1 MRKTRFWISLLFA
14 MLLVLALYGAQLGQ
28 SGQTKKLAGEPII
41 IGGAIALT
49 GGFSAYDLENRAGA
63 ELAVEDINK
72 AGGLL
77 GGRPLQYLVEDTK
90 SDRAVGP
97 TVATDLLS
105 KGAVAMITQCDFD
118 FGAPAALVAQ
128 AKKVP
133 SFSCASSPKFGVQGI
148 GPYAY
153 DVSVTT
159 QAEGAVMAEWP
170 YKNLKAR
177 TAYVL
182 VDTTLAYDTDD
193 CKAFVTRWKQLPGTR
208 IVGQDKFQNG
218 DASIASQITRIRSLS
233 KAPDLVEVCTYLP
246 GGISAIRQIRAAGIK
261 SPIMTGIG
269 MDGTSWFKPIAHLS
283 NVYFT
288 NYGSEYGDDKRP
300 FVNKFF
306 QRFKAKAGHPAN
318 VSYSLVAYCQVQ
330 VIAAAIK
337 AAGSTDGDKMRQA
350 LDKFKNVPCD
360 LGTVTYTPKKHW
372 VTTFKVQVAQITN
385 SKGKGRDLVSPVK
398 PPPPT
403 F

>member
-1 MRKTRFWISLLFA
+1 MRRKRFLIA
-14 MLLVLALYGAQLGQ
+14 VVLVLLAVTFAQSSQ
-28 SGQTKKLAGEPII
+28 SHPQKTPTGEPIV

-49 GGFSAYDLENRAGA
+49 GGFSAYDLENRVGA

-72 AGGLL
+72 AGGVL
-77 GGRPLQYLVEDTK
+77 GRPLEYLVQDTK

-105 KGAVAMITQCDFD
+105 KGAVALITQCDFD

-128 AKKVP
+128 AQEVP

-170 YKNLKAR
+170 YTNLKAR

-182 VDTTLAYDTDD
+182 VDTTLAYTTDD
-193 CKAFVTRWKQLPGTR
+193 CKAFTTRWQQLRRTR
-208 IVGQDKFQNG
+208 IVGQDTFQNG
-218 DASIASQITRIRSLS
+218 DTSIASQITRIRSLRTP
-233 KAPDLVEVCTYLP
+233 PDVIVVCTYLP
-246 GGISAIRQIRAAGIK
+246 GGISAIRQIRAAGID

-269 MDGTSWFKPIAHLS
+269 MDGTSWYKPIKNLS

-288 NYGSEYGDDKRP
+288 NYGSPYGDDRRP
-300 FVNKFF
+300 FVNRFF
-306 QRFKAKAGHPAN
+306 KRFQAKAGRPAN
-318 VSYSLVAYCQVQ
+318 TSYPLVAYCQVQ
-330 VIAAAIK
+330 VIASAIK
-337 AAGSTDGDKMRQA
+337 RAGSTDGDKMRQA
-350 LDKFKNVPCD
+350 LNRFKNVPCT
-360 LGTVTYTPKKHW
+360 LGRVTYTPNRHW
-372 VTTFKVQVAQITN
+372 VTTFRIQVIAISK
-385 SKGKGRDLVSPVK
+385 SKGRGRDLVTAVK
-398 PPPPT
+398 PPPPS